1 MIININIDIELN
13 KEQVSFLRKF
23 YIDKSTRQ
31 FHISSKP
38 GQGVG
43 WSFSPDNIITSVL
56 GTLESLVDRD
66 ILKKDNMMNYTLT
79 LLGHYIIDKI
89 DRDKIIDRII
99 NNE

>member
-13 KEQVSFLRKF
+13 NDQIFFLRKF

-38 GQGVG
+38 GQTAG
-43 WSFSPDNIITSVL
+43 WSFSPDNIIA
-56 GTLESLVDRD
+56 ESLVDKD
-66 ILKKDNMMNYTLT
+66 ILKKGARMNYTIT
-79 LLGHYIIDKI
+79 LLGQLILDKI

>member
-13 KEQVSFLRKF
+13 NDQIYFLRKF

-38 GQGVG
+38 GQTAG
-43 WSFSPDNIITSVL
+43 WSFSPDNIIA
-56 GTLESLVDRD
+56 ESLVDKD
-66 ILKKDNMMNYTLT
+66 ILKKGADWNHMSMNYTIT
-79 LLGHYIIDKI
+79 LLGQLIMDKI

-99 NNE
+99 NNQ

>member
-13 KEQVSFLRKF
+13 NEQIYLLRTF
-23 YIDKSTRQ
+23 YIDKSTKQ

-38 GQGVG
+38 GQSAG
-43 WSFSPDNIITSVL
+43 WSFSSDNIIA
-56 GTLESLVDRD
+56 ESLVNID

-79 LLGHYIIDKI
+79 ILGHKIIDKI

-99 NNE
+99 NNQ

>member
-1 MIININIDIELN
+1 MIININIDIKLN
-13 KEQVSFLRKF
+13 NDQIYLLRTF

-38 GQGVG
+38 GQSAG
-43 WSFSPDNIITSVL
+43 WSFSSDNMIA
-56 GTLESLVDRD
+56 ESLVCKD
-66 ILKKDNMMNYTLT
+66 ILKKDDMLNYTLT
-79 LLGHYIIDKI
+79 ILGHSIIDKI

>member
-1 MIININIDIELN
+1 MIININIDVELN
-13 KEQVSFLRKF
+13 NDQIYFLRKF

-31 FHISSKP
+31 FHISSRP
-38 GQGVG
+38 GHG
-43 WSFSPDNIITSVL
+43 WSFSSDNIIA
-56 GTLESLVDRD
+56 ESLVNID

-79 LLGHYIIDKI
+79 ILGHKIMDKI

>member
-13 KEQVSFLRKF
+13 NDQIFFLRKF

-38 GQGVG
+38 GQCAG
-43 WSFSPDNIITSVL
+43 WIFSPDNIIA
-56 GTLESLVDRD
+56 ESLVDKD
-66 ILKKDNMMNYTLT
+66 ILKKGADWNHMRMNYTIT
-79 LLGHYIIDKI
+79 LLGQLILDKI

>member
-13 KEQVSFLRKF
+13 KDQIYLLRKF
-23 YIDKSTRQ
+23 YIDKSTKQ

-38 GQGVG
+38 GQSAG
-43 WSFSPDNIITSVL
+43 WSFSSDNIIA
-56 GTLESLVDRD
+56 ESLVNID

-79 LLGHYIIDKI
+79 ILGHKIIDKI

>member
-13 KEQVSFLRKF
+13 NDQIYLLRKF
-23 YIDKSTRQ
+23 YIDKSTKQ
-31 FHISSKP
+31 FWGRDPLS
-38 GQGVG
+38 VR
-43 WSFSPDNIITSVL
+43 PDLDKSIA
-56 GTLESLVDRD
+56 ESLVDRD

-79 LLGHYIIDKI
+79 ILGHKIIDKI

>member
-13 KEQVSFLRKF
+13 NDQISFLRKY

-31 FHISSKP
+31 FL
-38 GQGVG
+38 Q
-43 WSFSPDNIITSVL
+43 SFGEQANIDTKITR
-56 GTLESLVDRD
+56 SLVDRD

-89 DRDKIIDRII
+89 DRDKIIDNIL

>member
-13 KEQVSFLRKF
+13 NDQIHLLRTF
-23 YIDKSTRQ
+23 YIDKSTKQ
-31 FHISSKP
+31 FWGRDALSMR
-38 GQGVG
+38 
-43 WSFSPDNIITSVL
+43 PDLDKSIA
-56 GTLESLVDRD
+56 ESLVNID

-79 LLGHYIIDKI
+79 ILGHKIIDKI

>member
-13 KEQVSFLRKF
+13 NDQIFFLRKF

-38 GQGVG
+38 GQSAG
-43 WSFSPDNIITSVL
+43 WIFSSDNIIA
-56 GTLESLVDRD
+56 ESLVDKD

-79 LLGHYIIDKI
+79 ILGHKIIDKI

-99 NNE
+99 NNQ